1 MTDLRQS
8 PYWASFMEELGWN
21 VAKIG
26 DKGKEQFVYLRK
38 VPLLG
43 NLLKAP
49 RIKLPFN
56 FDQLNSLSAEN
67 KLFSAK
73 MEPDHLVSD
82 KSTLEQLDKN
92 GFRAEHWSLHPT
104 KTVIINL
111 RQSEDE
117 ILNNMEK
124 DTRYSVRASQ
134 RRGIR
139 IVRSNDLNRFLKL
152 YRQTA
157 KRQKFWIPEKD
168 LSSLWNIF
176 SNEGHAFIL
185 IAQWNKTDIA
195 GCLILHFDKVA
206 YYYHAASLS
215 SYREFFAPYLLVWE
229 TILQA
234 KSLNLKELDLEG
246 IIDPRMPATK
256 KWHGFS
262 HFKRG
267 FRGEEKVLI
276 GSFVKNYSSAAKVLN
291 FPAKIFGV

>member
-8 PYWASFMEELGWN
+8 LYWASFMEELGWDI
-21 VAKIG
+21 AKIG
-26 DKGKEQFVYLRK
+26 EKGQEQFVYLRK

-56 FDQLNSLSAEN
+56 FDQLNKLATEN
-67 KLFSAK
+67 KVFSAK
-73 MEPDHLVSD
+73 MEPDHLVSE
-82 KSTLEQLDKN
+82 KQSLNQLLDN
-92 GFRAEHWSLHPT
+92 GFRAERWSLHPT

-111 RQSEDE
+111 RQSEEE
-117 ILNNMEK
+117 ILNSMEK

-139 IVRSNDLNRFLKL
+139 VVRSSDLKRFLKL

-168 LSSLWNIF
+168 LTTLWDIF

-195 GCLILHFDKVA
+195 GCLILHYDKVA

-229 TILQA
+229 TILHA
-234 KSLNLKELDLEG
+234 KALNLKELDLEG
-246 IIDPRMPATK
+246 VLDPRMPATK

-267 FRGEEKVLI
+267 FRGEEKILL
-276 GSFVKNYSSAAKVLN
+276 GSFVKNYSPLAKALS
-291 FPAKIFGV
+291 FPAKILRV